1 MQDWLYELVSGAT
14 EIMENADYDKKIYE
28 AGGSDYLRLS
38 KLTTKQLENL
48 RKDIPLCSLYVDDY
62 ENRYNI
68 DPKQVCMFFD
78 GYADYL
84 GEIMVENNIDCDAF
98 FENLEEFDT
107 IDNLCC
113 WHDIVFGGF

>member
-14 EIMENADYDKKIYE
+14 EVMENAEYDNKIRE

-38 KLTTKQLENL
+38 KLTREQLENL

-62 ENRYNI
+62 QNRYNI
-68 DPKQVCMFFD
+68 DPNQVCMFFD

-84 GEIMVENNIDCDAF
+84 SEIMAENNIDDDAF
-98 FENLEEFDT
+98 FENLDEYDNIDT
-107 IDNLCC
+107 LSS
-113 WHDIVFGGF
+113 WHDIVFGCF